1 MAAVEPCRS
10 VEDPPEEARGLLLEV
25 QFADR
30 CSVTE
35 DRTTRLGVGGSRAYA
50 WRVSSLKKPPTA
62 TPETSPSS
70 APRVRIRSIALPT
83 EHGGWGFTL
92 EPILLGL
99 LVAPSAAAWEISA
112 AALGIFLARR
122 PVKILSTDV
131 VRGRWLPRTTV
142 ALIFS
147 IIYGGIALAGAI
159 GALFTADGA
168 FWIPVLVAMPFALV
182 ALRADA
188 HSKNRALVAELS
200 GSIAMGATVA
210 AITIAGGWDLAPAF
224 GLWLILAARDVAA
237 IVLVRGQVR
246 RLHDK
251 PVHARNIYF
260 VQLASIAAVTIAAGV
275 GIVPWLGVAA
285 IAIVGLVAIVSLSR
299 PPVQAKVIGWT
310 QMGVGFAVVLLTAA
324 GVNLSV

>member
-62 TPETSPSS
+62 TAETSPSS

-251 PVHARNIYF
+251 PVHARNIYL
-260 VQLASIAAVTIAAGV
+260 VQLASIAVVAIAAGA